1 MADYPDI
8 DAEKRMPLGS
18 GEEAPHNSSESNA
31 DFDAAT
37 FVAIESQQSGVN
49 RHSMSLMGRLF
60 ATKEAMFWSF
70 QAFGWTGYGL
80 LRTFQGIIAQQP
92 FPYYMLLILAAIV
105 IGVSMTIVMRH
116 VYRIVRDKP
125 LFVVLPVV
133 VMLCAAF
140 GLLYSSLEASL
151 APLLVPGTLPFVG
164 LQLFGNAMFEA
175 TALFAWSAI
184 YFGYHY
190 YTGLQEQ
197 KAQVLQATAAA
208 HQAQLKM
215 LRYQLNPHFLFNT
228 LNAISTLVL
237 DKAEEDANKMLTKL
251 SSFLRYTLVNQP
263 TQRISLDQELYALS
277 LYLDIEKVRFQ
288 DRLGIEFDIDEQAKT
303 ALVPSLIL
311 QPLIENAIK
320 YAIAPSI
327 DGGTITVCA
336 KIVGDRL
343 HLALKDTGPGLDD
356 INNIVSQSG
365 SGVGIANTKER
376 LLQIYGE
383 DHRFRLENQE
393 PSGLGIF
400 IEVPKEKQTKMRDG
414 DTVRQNPLD
423 RKP

>member
-1 MADYPDI
+1 MS
-8 DAEKRMPLGS
+8 LGS
-18 GEEAPHNSSESNA
+18 GEETSHNVSKVA
-31 DFDAAT
+31 DTWKPASRQERVEQREGND
-37 FVAIESQQSGVN
+37 G
-49 RHSMSLMGRLF
+49 RSMSVMSRFFGS
-60 ATKEAMFWSF
+60 KETAFWSF
-70 QAFGWTGYGL
+70 QFFGWIGYGL
-80 LRTFQGIIAQQP
+80 LRTFQGIIFQFS
-92 FPYYMLLILAAIV
+92 FPYYFLLIFAAIF

-125 LFVVLPVV
+125 LLLVLPVV
-133 VMLCAAF
+133 VLLCGAF
-140 GLLYSSLEASL
+140 GLLFSSLEVAL
-151 APLLVPGTLPFVG
+151 GPVLVPGTPRSTG
-164 LQLFGNAMFEA
+164 LAFFGNAMFEA
-175 TALFAWSAI
+175 TVLFAWSAI

-237 DKAEEDANKMLTKL
+237 DKAEADANKMLTKL

-263 TQRISLDQELYALS
+263 TQRISLDQELYALG

-288 DRLGIEFDIDEQAKT
+288 DRLGIEFDVDEGAKS

-327 DGGTITVCA
+327 DGGTIMVCA
-336 KIVGDRL
+336 KLVGDRL
-343 HLALKDTGPGLDD
+343 QLALKDTGPGLED

-376 LLQIYGE
+376 LMQIYGE
-383 DHRFRLENQE
+383 DHEFRLENLE

-400 IEVPKEKQTKMRDG
+400 IEVPKEKQDKAKEG
-414 DTVRQNPLD
+414 DAVRHV
-423 RKP
+423 K

>member
-1 MADYPDI
+1 MKMPG
-8 DAEKRMPLGS
+8 KPTMPLGS
-18 GEEAPHNSSESNA
+18 DGQAYHNALEQESVRGHARGGGGTEPHTGTAS
-31 DFDAAT
+31 
-37 FVAIESQQSGVN
+37 
-49 RHSMSLMGRLF
+49 HSMSLMTRFFG
-60 ATKEAMFWSF
+60 TKEATFWSF
-70 QAFGWTGYGL
+70 QLFGWAGYGMV
-80 LRTFQGIIAQQP
+80 RTFQALTLQYDLRDYSFLIIA
-92 FPYYMLLILAAIV
+92 AII

-116 VYRIVRDKP
+116 VYRIIRDKP
-125 LFVVLPVV
+125 LPLLLPVV
-133 VMLCAAF
+133 IILCAAF
-140 GLLYSSLEASL
+140 GLLFSSLELAL
-151 APLLVPGTLPFVG
+151 APVFIPGFQPVQG
-164 LQLFGNAMFEA
+164 LGLFANAMFEA

-190 YTGLQEQ
+190 YAGLQEQ
-197 KAQVLQATAAA
+197 KAQVLKATAMA

-263 TQRISLDQELYALS
+263 TQRISLDQELYALG

-288 DRLGIEFDIDEQAKT
+288 DRLSIEFDIDDDAKT

-336 KIVGDRL
+336 KVIGQRL
-343 HLALKDTGPGLDD
+343 VLALKDTGPGLDD
-356 INNIVSQSG
+356 INHIVSQSG
-365 SGVGIANTKER
+365 SGVGITNTKER

-383 DHRFRLENQE
+383 DHEFRLENLE
-393 PSGLGIF
+393 PSGLGIY
-400 IEVPKEKQTKMRDG
+400 IQVPKEKTDAGKKLGMASD
-414 DTVRQNPLD
+414 VNEH
-423 RKP
+423 KHS

>member
-1 MADYPDI
+1 MSGKPT
-8 DAEKRMPLGS
+8 MPLGS
-18 GEEAPHNSSESNA
+18 GGQAFHNALEQESVRGHA
-31 DFDAAT
+31 HGGGGTEPQVGTA
-37 FVAIESQQSGVN
+37 G
-49 RHSMSLMGRLF
+49 HSMSLMTRFFG
-60 ATKEAMFWSF
+60 TKEATFWSF
-70 QAFGWTGYGL
+70 QFFGWTGYFL
-80 LRTFQGIIAQQP
+80 VRIFQAVTNQQDP
-92 FPYYMLLILAAIV
+92 SAVSIQYLAAVI

-125 LFVVLPVV
+125 LFLVLPVV
-133 VMLCAAF
+133 VLLCAAF
-140 GLLYSSLEASL
+140 GLLFSSLELAL
-151 APLLVPGTLPFVG
+151 APVLVPGIAPFAG
-164 LQLFGNAMFEA
+164 LALFGNAMFEA
-175 TALFAWSAI
+175 TVLFAWSAI

-190 YTGLQEQ
+190 YAGLQEQ
-197 KAQVLQATAAA
+197 KAQVLKATAMA

-263 TQRISLDQELYALS
+263 TQRISLDQELYALG

-288 DRLGIEFDIDEQAKT
+288 DRLSIEFDIDEDAKT

-336 KIVGDRL
+336 KVVGQRL
-343 HLALKDTGPGLDD
+343 VLALKDTGPGLAD
-356 INNIVSQSG
+356 INHIVSQSG

-383 DHRFRLENQE
+383 DHEFRLENME
-393 PSGLGIF
+393 PSGLGIY
-400 IEVPKEKQTKMRDG
+400 IQVPKEKTDAGKRPGTIPDI
-414 DTVRQNPLD
+414 
-423 RKP
+423 KEH